1 MIATK
6 NKILEMCGYATYDG
20 FVKKTFIRNN
30 SNFERFSFNII
41 FFKLTNR
48 FSEWLALHTNEIG
61 LKFYNEKSMSE
72 PPLWMDTWSNV
83 KIEKEGFSINP
94 LGQ

>member
-1 MIATK
+1 MRPMMVSLKKLLSGIIQTLKGEEIK
-6 NKILEMCGYATYDG
+6 N
-20 FVKKTFIRNN
+20 FI
-30 SNFERFSFNII
+30 
-41 FFKLTNR
+41 KLTNR

-72 PPLWMDTWSNV
+72 PPLWVDTWSNV

-94 LGQ
+94 QGQ